1 MANNVAII
9 GAGVSGLTTAV
20 VFVEQGWRTAIFAAE
35 TGRATNSAAAAAI
48 WYPYDTAG
56 DDAVI
61 AWALSTF
68 QELVELS
75 RQPRTG
81 VSMIELLT
89 FSRTGEIQMPAWAA
103 GLSGRQ
109 LQPNELMVPSSPQ
122 IPAAFTSGFALTVP
136 IMDTTRYLDY
146 LEQRLFGAGGSITGN
161 FLFDRLDGVNRE
173 FDLVINCAGIGAKT
187 LVPDGDLEPHRG
199 QVAVVRKF
207 ELPCAVVCDD
217 PPLTYAIPRA
227 SDCVFGG
234 TNELSDSREP
244 DPAATSRIVSECS
257 RVLNIREPA
266 VVAER
271 VGLRPFR
278 KGGVCLRRE
287 RLRDGRAVIHN
298 YGHGGSGFTLSWGC
312 ARNVFELAH
321 GPYE

>member
-1 MANNVAII
+1 MMANNVAII

-20 VFVEQGWRTAIFAAE
+20 VFAEQGWRAAIFAAE
-35 TGRATNSAAAAAI
+35 IGRATNSAAAAAI

-61 AWALSTF
+61 AWALSTY

-75 RQPRTG
+75 RQRETG
-81 VSMIELLT
+81 VSMIELHN
-89 FSRTGEIQMPAWAA
+89 FSRTGEIQVPTWAA
-103 GLSGRQ
+103 GLGGRQ
-109 LQPNELMVPSSPQ
+109 LHPNELLVPSSPQ
-122 IPAAFTSGFALTVP
+122 NPAPFTSGFALTVP

-146 LEQRLFGAGGSITGN
+146 LEERLFEAGGSLTGN
-161 FLFDRLDGVNRE
+161 FVFDRLDEVNRK
-173 FDLVINCAGIGAKT
+173 FDLVINCSGIGAAK

-199 QVAVVRKF
+199 QVVVVQKF
-207 ELPCAVVCDD
+207 DLPCAIVCDD
-217 PPLTYAIPRA
+217 LPLTYVIPRA
-227 SDCVFGG
+227 GDCVFGG
-234 TNELSDSREP
+234 TNELSGNREP

-257 RVLNIREPA
+257 RVLNVREPT

-271 VGLRPFR
+271 VGVRPFR

-312 ARNVFELAH
+312 ARNVFELARAL
-321 GPYE
+321 